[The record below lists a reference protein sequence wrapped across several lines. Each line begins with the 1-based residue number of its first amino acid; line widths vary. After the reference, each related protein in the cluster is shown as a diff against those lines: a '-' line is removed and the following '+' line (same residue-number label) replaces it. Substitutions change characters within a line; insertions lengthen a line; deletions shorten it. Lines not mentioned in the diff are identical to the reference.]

1 MCIVEIWVERP
12 KIVILVIYNEA
23 ISFLP
28 GEDETFVDVNMVGLS
43 LLDKAVVVRQLESSV
58 KGEVIVVGGV
68 LDLMPVVESIGRKV
82 TLIGVSQIIVEN
94 GVDNIVDELSVDNID
109 EVAVERPENVI
120 LVTNNRVT

>member
-12 KIVILVIYNEA
+12 KIVILDIYNEYNE
-23 ISFLP
+23 SFLP

-109 EVAVERPENVI
+109 EVAAERPENVI
-120 LVTNNRVT
+120 LVNNRVT